1 MTTIYHVAVTI
12 TAVTE
17 WQDGASPRWITK
29 KIQENVVASERTAAK
44 AKRLSRALQDDLAQ
58 DCIEEVR

>member
-1 MTTIYHVAVTI
+1 MTTTYHVAVTI

-17 WQDGASPRWITK
+17 WQDGASRRWITK
-29 KIQENVVASERTAAK
+29 KIQENVIASERTAAK
-44 AKRLSRALQDDLAQ
+44 AKRIGRALQDRAQ